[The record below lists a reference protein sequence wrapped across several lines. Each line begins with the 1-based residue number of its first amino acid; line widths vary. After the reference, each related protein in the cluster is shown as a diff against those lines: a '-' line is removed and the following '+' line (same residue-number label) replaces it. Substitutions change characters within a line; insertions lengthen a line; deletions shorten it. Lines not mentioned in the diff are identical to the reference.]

1 MEKYD
6 VVSPLGIDVVKR
18 RGVSPRL
25 NDLNG
30 KTVAEV
36 WNGVFKGDQTFP
48 VIRKLLQKKFPSLN
62 IIPFTEFPHYAGGD
76 NPKEQRER
84 ALLVAQLAK
93 EKGAQAIISG
103 NGA

>member
-1 MEKYD
+1 MEYYD
-6 VVSPLGIDVVKR
+6 VVSPQGVEVVKR

-25 NDLNG
+25 ADLDG

-36 WNGVFKGDQTFP
+36 WNGVFKGNQTFP
-48 VIRKLLQKKFPSLN
+48 VIRKLLQQRFPTLK

-76 NPKEQRER
+76 NPSEQRER
-84 ALLVAQLAK
+84 ARLVAQLAK
-93 EKGAQAIISG
+93 EKGAQAVISG

>member
-1 MEKYD
+1 MEKHD
-6 VVSPLGIDVVKR
+6 VVSPLGIEVVRR

-25 NDLNG
+25 AGLDG

-48 VIRKLLQKKFPSLN
+48 LIRRALKQRFPTLN

-76 NPKEQRER
+76 NPAEQRAR
-84 ALLVAQLAK
+84 AQRVAALAK
-93 EKGAQAIISG
+93 EKGVHALISG

>member
-1 MEKYD
+1 MEKHD
-6 VVSPLGIDVVKR
+6 VVSPLGIEVVR
-18 RGVSPRL
+18 RTGVAPRL
-25 NDLNG
+25 DDLNG

-48 VIRKLLQKKFPSLN
+48 VIRRLLQRKFPAIN

-84 ALLVAQLAK
+84 ARLVARLAR
-93 EKGAQAIISG
+93 EKGVQALISG